1 MPDFLPAQTQIMG
14 TFVFIPMNGLVEIS
28 VLGKQTFVNF
38 EIRIQCSKEYI
49 LILGVIGVGIIE
61 LKILLSKG
69 FVIFQNNCS
78 AIGMKR
84 CDNVCVDRHTPC
96 HGICWDESSIHKCGD
111 NMCLSQYQLQVS
123 KKELRNVFTK
133 KDV

>member
-1 MPDFLPAQTQIMG
+1 MPGFLPAQTQIMG
-14 TFVFIPMNGLVEIS
+14 TFVFIPKNGLVEIN
-28 VLGKQTFVNF
+28 VLEKQTFVNF
-38 EIRIQCSKEYI
+38 EIRIQCSKGYI
-49 LILGVIGVGIIE
+49 SILGVIGVSIDFF
-61 LKILLSKG
+61 KYYQKG
-69 FVIFQNNCS
+69 FVIFQHNCS

-123 KKELRNVFTK
+123 KKKLFFFVT
-133 KDV
+133 